1 MFKKKKQIIVTLK
14 NDGATLDFKNIEE
27 SEWFKSLYQMMVTS
41 AVAIAGTTDLTLNEL
56 VASIEKDATKLLA
69 KLIEEGATN
78 Q

>member
-1 MFKKKKQIIVTLK
+1 MFKKKKQIIVTFK
-14 NDGATLDFKNIEE
+14 NDVATLDFKNIEE
-27 SEWFKSLYQMMVTS
+27 SDWFKSVYQMMVAS

>member
-14 NDGATLDFKNIEE
+14 NDGATLEFKNIEE
-27 SEWFKSLYQMMVTS
+27 SEWFKSVYQMLVTS